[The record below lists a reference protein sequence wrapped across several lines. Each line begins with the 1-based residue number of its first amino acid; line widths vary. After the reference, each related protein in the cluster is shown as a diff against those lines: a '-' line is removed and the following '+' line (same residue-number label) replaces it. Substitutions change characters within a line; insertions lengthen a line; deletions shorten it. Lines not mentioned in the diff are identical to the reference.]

1 MMVHTCFSSQQ
12 LGRSRWICES
22 KASLIYTLS
31 SKASQGFLKENQKPN
46 KNNVVWEYKLEGLGL
61 PGRLGHGS
69 PKSSCQG
76 SYQLSQCQRKGLPA
90 PSGARG
96 WGGMCVYVWGAG
108 EHLEPKRFKGSDSS
122 PGGQGSAEPQC
133 STMEPVAGTGSRARS
148 ELPVPQVPLPV
159 TCPGKAPSVHTA
171 AEPGQDFPNVRWPR
185 ASPRSCP
192 GWFLCRP
199 LAGSAGPGR
208 GHRG

>member
-1 MMVHTCFSSQQ
+1 MVHTCFSSQQ
-12 LGRSRWICES
+12 LGRGRWICES

-96 WGGMCVYVWGAG
+96 WGGMCVYVWGRGSTWSRRGLKDQTLPQVGRAPRSRSAARWSLWLG
-108 EHLEPKRFKGSDSS
+108 REAALEASFQS
-122 PGGQGSAEPQC
+122 PRCHCQSLVPAK
-133 STMEPVAGTGSRARS
+133 
-148 ELPVPQVPLPV
+148 LPVSTQLRSQVRI
-159 TCPGKAPSVHTA
+159 
-171 AEPGQDFPNVRWPR
+171 FRM
-185 ASPRSCP
+185 
-192 GWFLCRP
+192 
-199 LAGSAGPGR
+199 
-208 GHRG
+208 